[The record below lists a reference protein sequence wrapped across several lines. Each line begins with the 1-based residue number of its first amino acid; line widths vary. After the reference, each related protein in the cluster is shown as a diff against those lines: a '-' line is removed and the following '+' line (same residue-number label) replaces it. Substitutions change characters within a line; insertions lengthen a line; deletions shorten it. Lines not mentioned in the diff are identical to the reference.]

1 MGRFGGSFGW
11 VVLVCFA
18 HYLLLIV
25 LSFMLYVSGFGGTS
39 LCSLFPSSGGS
50 GSDGDGDDSRRICKI
65 PAKFE
70 VLATFSLRPAAR
82 IFLFRPSPPL
92 KTPAYLYMA

>member
-1 MGRFGGSFGW
+1 M
-11 VVLVCFA
+11 
-18 HYLLLIV
+18 V
-25 LSFMLYVSGFGGTS
+25 LSFMLYASRFGGTS
-39 LCSLFPSSGGS
+39 SCSLFLSSGG
-50 GSDGDGDDSRRICKI
+50 GGDGDGDADGKQRICKT

-92 KTPAYLYMA
+92 KKPACPHVD

>member
-1 MGRFGGSFGW
+1 MGRFSGSFWW

-18 HYLLLIV
+18 YYLLLMV
-25 LSFMLYVSGFGGTS
+25 LSSMLYASGFRGTS
-39 LCSLFPSSGGS
+39 LCSLFLSSSGGS
-50 GSDGDGDDSRRICKI
+50 DGDSDSKQRICKT

-82 IFLFRPSPPL
+82 IFLFRPSLLLKNPL
-92 KTPAYLYMA
+92 AYM